1 MQAVALALE
10 RLRRAGVVVLIDHS
24 GTAHLVLAAEAATGP
39 ALDLVTEHGAG
50 KILLATAAALPPIVQ
65 GHAPLAVTAGGVLE
79 VEGPA
84 EAAVDLA
91 RLAGLQPQA
100 LLRELGSHDAAAFAR
115 AQCLPLLTVADLT
128 QHRLRTETVLDYVA
142 VADLPTA
149 FADRPFRAHSF
160 LSRLD
165 GVEHLALV
173 SPGVAEGAP
182 LVRVHSECL
191 TGDALGSLRCDCG
204 PQLQESMRRLAQTPG
219 GILVYMRGHE
229 GRGIGL
235 ANKMRAYAL
244 QDQGLDTVE
253 ANRALGLPDDA
264 RDFAQAAQMLRA
276 LGHDEVCLLS
286 NNPEKAASLQ
296 RHGIKVIRIEPLIM
310 PPNPFNMRYL
320 ETKAQKFGHTLPLS
334 GSNSLRAHFKASTS
348 AHSPL
353 GLAWE
358 L

>member
-10 RLRRAGVVVLIDHS
+10 HLRRDGVVVLTDHD
-24 GTAHLVLAAEAATGP
+24 GAAHLVVAADASGP
-39 ALDLVTEHGAG
+39 ALDLMTRHGTG
-50 KILLATAAALPPIVQ
+50 ETRRPGAAEGDPVS
-65 GHAPLAVTAGGVLE
+65 AGGVLE
-79 VEGPA
+79 REAPA
-84 EAAVDLA
+84 EAALDLV
-91 RLAGLQPQA
+91 RLAGLPPLA
-100 LLRELGSHDAAAFAR
+100 LMRDLSAPEAEAIAR
-115 AQCLPLLTVADLT
+115 AQGLPQVSVADVI
-128 QHRLRTETVLDYVA
+128 QHRLRTETMLDYVA

-173 SPGVAEGAP
+173 SPGKAQGAP

-191 TGDALGSLRCDCG
+191 TGDAFGSLRCDCG
-204 PQLQESMRRLAQTPG
+204 PQLQESMRRLALTEG
-219 GILVYMRGHE
+219 GILIYMRGHE

-276 LGHDEVCLLS
+276 LGHEEVRLLS

-296 RHGIKVIRIEPLIM
+296 RHGITVSRVEPLVM
-310 PPNPFNMRYL
+310 PPNPFNARYL
-320 ETKAQKFGHTLPLS
+320 ETKAQKFGHALPLPEPMP
-334 GSNSLRAHFKASTS
+334 GGNSLRTHFHVTTI

>member
-1 MQAVALALE
+1 MQAVALTLE
-10 RLRRAGVVVLIDHS
+10 HLRRGGVVVLIDHDGAYLVAADSS
-24 GTAHLVLAAEAATGP
+24 GRAHDLMTRYGTGETRRPGSEDGEPVSVGGVLEREAPAEA
-39 ALDLVTEHGAG
+39 ALDLV
-50 KILLATAAALPPIVQ
+50 
-65 GHAPLAVTAGGVLE
+65 
-79 VEGPA
+79 
-84 EAAVDLA
+84 
-91 RLAGLQPQA
+91 RLAGLPPLA
-100 LLRELGSHDAAAFAR
+100 LMRGLSAPEAQVFAR
-115 AQCLPLLTVADLT
+115 EEGVPLVSVADVI
-128 QHRLRTETVLDYVA
+128 QHRLRTETMLDYVA

-173 SPGVAEGAP
+173 SPGQAEGAP

-191 TGDALGSLRCDCG
+191 TGDAFGSLRCDCG
-204 PQLQESMRRLAQTPG
+204 PQLHESMRRLAETEG

-276 LGHDEVCLLS
+276 LGHEAVRLLS

-296 RHGIKVIRIEPLIM
+296 RHGITVTKVEPLIM
-310 PPNPFNMRYL
+310 PPNPFNAKYL
-320 ETKAQKFGHTLPLS
+320 ETKAQKFGHALPMSETLPAK
-334 GSNSLRAHFKASTS
+334 GSLRTHFRVTTI

>member
-10 RLRRAGVVVLIDHS
+10 HLRRGGVLVLTDHAG
-24 GTAHLVLAAEAATGP
+24 AHLVAADASGRAPELMTRHGVGETLHPGAAEP
-39 ALDLVTEHGAG
+39 VR
-50 KILLATAAALPPIVQ
+50 
-65 GHAPLAVTAGGVLE
+65 AGGVLDLE
-79 VEGPA
+79 APA
-84 EAAVDLA
+84 EAAVDLM
-91 RLAGLQPQA
+91 RLAGLPLRAVMRAIA
-100 LLRELGSHDAAAFAR
+100 LPEASTFAE
-115 AQCLPLLTVADLT
+115 AQRLPLVSVADVI
-128 QHRLRTETVLDYVA
+128 QHRLRTETMLDYVA

-173 SPGVAEGAP
+173 SPGLAKGAP

-191 TGDALGSLRCDCG
+191 TGDAFGSLRCDCG
-204 PQLQESMRRLAQTPG
+204 PQLHESMRRLAETEG

-276 LGHDEVCLLS
+276 LGHEAVRLLS

-296 RHGIKVIRIEPLIM
+296 RHGITVTKVEPLVM
-310 PPNPFNMRYL
+310 PPNPFNARYL
-320 ETKAQKFGHTLPLS
+320 ETKAQKFGHALPLAEPMPS
-334 GSNSLRAHFKASTS
+334 SNSLRTHFRVTTI